1 MILRFIVLR
10 LVQLIPV
17 LLGITILAFLLLR
30 VMPGDPA
37 TLLLGSRGTA
47 EDIAK
52 LQHQLGLDK
61 HWWFS
66 TFSFC
71 WTASGRFRHI
81 DCLSHLGWAI
91 DF

>member
-61 HWWFS
+61 PLVVQYFQ
-66 TFSFC
+66 FLL
-71 WTASGRFRHI
+71 
-81 DCLSHLGWAI
+81 DCLRAISAHRLPFAPRLGH
-91 DF
+91 